1 MQDLEKLGK
10 ELRRGGQAEKLRTL
24 AASADGQKLSQM
36 ADRQA
41 LAEAAKRG
49 DTAALQAM
57 MGRLL
62 STAEGRRL
70 SEQVRQLLQ
79 EKSRG

>member
-10 ELRRGGQAEKLRTL
+10 ELRNGGQAERLKTL
-24 AASADGQKLSQM
+24 ADSADGRKLSQM

-41 LAEAAKRG
+41 LADAARRG

-57 MGRLL
+57 MSRLL
-62 STAEGRRL
+62 ATAEGQRL
-70 SEQVRQLLQ
+70 SAQVQELLR

>member
-10 ELRRGGQAEKLRTL
+10 ELRNGGQAERLKTL
-24 AASADGQKLSQM
+24 ADSADGRKLSQM

-57 MGRLL
+57 MSRLL
-62 STAEGRRL
+62 ATAEGQRL
-70 SEQVRQLLQ
+70 SAQVQELLR

>member
-10 ELRRGGQAEKLRTL
+10 ELRNGGQAERLKTL
-24 AASADGQKLSQM
+24 ADSADGRKLSQM

-57 MGRLL
+57 MSRLL
-62 STAEGRRL
+62 ATAEGQRL
-70 SEQVRQLLQ
+70 SAQVQQLLR